1 MKYSSA
7 PRHFAPHKKVT
18 NNKNSPGHKSRG
30 GMGAARKKNITAELV
45 RLLFGKLS
53 RRTRRVFMEQER
65 NIK

>member
-1 MKYSSA
+1 MKYSNA

-18 NNKNSPGHKSRG
+18 NNKNYPGHKSHG
-30 GMGAARKKNITAELV
+30 GMASRRKNLAAELV

-65 NIK
+65 NSK